1 MENFQSPWAITLLKV
16 SKHFQNLKMF
26 GFILSLYISRGREI
40 VIASY
45 WYSFCLFFFLDCSRK
60 KIGLRTPP
68 PSKIDTCTLKLNL
81 IKEVQYN
88 INEQKF
94 ELITPF

>member
-68 PSKIDTCTLKLNL
+68 PPENRYMYFKVKLNKRGP
-81 IKEVQYN
+81 I
-88 INEQKF
+88 
-94 ELITPF
+94 

>member
-45 WYSFCLFFFLDCSRK
+45 WYSFCLFFFFLDCSRK
-60 KIGLRTPP
+60 KLACVPP
-68 PSKIDTCTLKLNL
+68 PLENRYMYFK
-81 IKEVQYN
+81 V
-88 INEQKF
+88 KF
-94 ELITPF
+94 NKRGPI